1 MEPITQIE
9 IRPDMLI
16 EVLSMAVLHCRQ
28 EMKTLADDVCAV
40 RQDIDEYHRL
50 IHAMDI
56 ALNMLEIVGDFDSIQ
71 KCRISGDAESP
82 ITLVLKQ
89 RNSNEHE

>member
-28 EMKTLADDVCAV
+28 EMKMLADDVYAV
-40 RQDIDEYHRL
+40 RQDIDEYRRL

-56 ALNMLEIVGDFDSIQ
+56 ALNMLEVVGDFDSIQ

-89 RNSNEHE
+89 RGSNEYE